1 MSLQV
6 ADIWGAHAML
16 VMQQRVCYFII
27 HLSLAPSTTSEI
39 DALFLLPFSSWEN
52 RGSERLRNS

>member
-16 VMQQRVCYFII
+16 VMRQRVCYFII

-39 DALFLLPFSSWEN
+39 DALFLLPFSS
-52 RGSERLRNS
+52 